1 MKTLDEVIHALEKCT
16 DYDAECEGCPY
27 RDDNKG
33 GLECVMKNLEE
44 VLHYLKE
51 YRAGK
56 DDLERTK
63 KMCFEFVGTKM
74 IEAEKQG
81 RTLACPNCGDEF
93 IILPERNDP
102 LDWETLKQ
110 MEGKPVWM
118 EEFYP
123 VMEDETGATEDEGY
137 YNKHWDII
145 RKVYPKQIAFYVQG
159 MTNHKEWIGKTWQA
173 YRKERE

>member
-1 MKTLDEVIHALEKCT
+1 MKTLDEVIEALEKCT

-27 RDDNKG
+27 QEDNEG
-33 GLECVMKNLEE
+33 GLECEMRNLDE

-81 RTLACPNCGDEF
+81 RALVCPNCGDEF

-102 LDWETLKQ
+102 LTWSELKK
-110 MEGKPVWM
+110 MAGKPVWV
-118 EEFYP
+118 EVENNDP
-123 VMEDETGATEDEGY
+123 VWAIPMGITTLGDNERMCMVGAEGGHAIQVEVAKDSV
-137 YNKHWDII
+137 N
-145 RKVYPKQIAFYVQG
+145 G
-159 MTNHKEWIGKTWQA
+159 WQA